1 MSETTEPEALDSP
14 YDETDGP
21 IVQDDEVTR

>member
-1 MSETTEPEALDSP
+1 MSETSEPEALDSP
-14 YDETDGP
+14 YDETDGT